1 MSKTAPDSR
10 FNLQE
15 MLEKLSQVDL
25 NEIDFKNAG
34 SWPKAGKIAAWTI
47 AVIVT
52 AVVGYMLHIAPKIQ
66 QLEVSQ
72 TREEQL
78 LKEFEIKAFQGA
90 NLPAYKQQ
98 MQDIQQKITT
108 ISAQLPTQK
117 AIPELIEQIG
127 EQAQK
132 HRVDIRGLKL
142 QQELKENAYNAQPI
156 TLTVNGSYH
165 NLALFLAGMAQLERI
180 VTLHDFTLEPNDKQL
195 QLIIEAVA
203 YHNTPTQDDTEGE
216 NE

>member
-1 MSKTAPDSR
+1 MSKPASDSR

-15 MLEKLSQVDL
+15 LLEKLSQIDL

-34 SWPKAGKIAAWTI
+34 SWPKAGKITTWI
-47 AVIVT
+47 LAVILT
-52 AVVGYMLHIAPKIQ
+52 AIIGYLLYIAPKLDR
-66 QLEVSQ
+66 LEASQ

-108 ISAQLPTQK
+108 ISAQLPTRK

-132 HRVDIRGLKL
+132 YRVDIRGLKL
-142 QQELKENAYNAQPI
+142 QPEQTEKAYNAQPI
-156 TLTVNGSYH
+156 TLTVNGTYH
-165 NLALFLAGMAQLERI
+165 NLSLFLAGMTQLERI
-180 VTLHDFTLEPNDKQL
+180 VTLHDFTLEPNGKQL
-195 QLIIEAVA
+195 QLVIEAVA
-203 YHNTPTQDDTEGE
+203 YHNTPQQDDQEGA